1 MAAVLFLI
9 IKAIASLQKLR
20 TPSELEEAEATE
32 IELLTEIR
40 DALVGRTES

>member
-1 MAAVLFLI
+1 MR
-9 IKAIASLQKLR
+9 K
-20 TPSELEEAEATE
+20 PSELEEAEATE